1 MEQAIGLRFAEI
13 QVLEETEEFTDFPE
27 GQTDGVNQMGNG
39 QENFNAEFAAAENP
53 RNFAVSIVWS
63 AVDFV
68 GDEDCLTGFNPP
80 DRPDMGQVAQV
91 GSDAPGEDFF
101 SSFGLLD
108 FFSCADASAPFIAL
122 RFFTFGL
129 ATFLLALFFGP
140 RRIGLIKLCR
150 GGTDLFFQFGNALL
164 RCLQFLLQGGNE
176 IDQPTGVDP
185 SLPHIL
191 FQFLQFFHVPGNI
204 QTRASRQDQILQN

>member
-63 AVDFV
+63 SVDFV

-91 GSDAPGEDFF
+91 GSDAPGKTF
-101 SSFGLLD
+101 SVRLACLI
-108 FFSCADASAPFIAL
+108 FSVVL
-122 RFFTFGL
+122 TR
-129 ATFLLALFFGP
+129 P
-140 RRIGLIKLCR
+140 RRLL
-150 GGTDLFFQFGNALL
+150 LFGFL
-164 RCLQFLLQGGNE
+164 RL
-176 IDQPTGVDP
+176 V
-185 SLPHIL
+185 LPR
-191 FQFLQFFHVPGNI
+191 FCWRCSSARVE
-204 QTRASRQDQILQN
+204 